1 MKISNRRAT
10 QSAALLT
17 LGALALSAC
26 SAPPADNAAKSTA
39 KDYTGCIV
47 SDAGGFDDQSFNQS
61 SYTGLQQAVK
71 DYGIKMKKAES
82 KAKSDFVPNIQ
93 QMMTAKCN
101 LTVTVGFLLSDATKA
116 AAAANPKSHFA
127 IIDDASIKADNV
139 KPIIYDTA
147 QAAFLAGYA
156 AAAQSK
162 TGKVGTYGGINIPTV
177 TIFMD
182 GFADG
187 VKYYNEKKGKN
198 VQLLGWDKAKQT
210 GTFTN
215 TFDVVQE
222 GTKATNNLIDAGADV
237 IMPVA
242 GPLAQGTGDAALAAN
257 KAGKSVSVVWVDSDG
272 TITAPKYKSVILTS
286 VVKTMDKAVEDVI
299 KADIDGKFTAEPYV
313 GTLKNGGTVLAPFHD
328 FDSKVSDETKKEI
341 EAAKQDIIDGKI
353 TVESKASPKA

>member
-1 MKISNRRAT
+1 MKTSIRRAT
-10 QSAALLT
+10 QSAAALT

-26 SAPPADNAAKSTA
+26 SAPPAENSSKEAGKN
-39 KDYTGCIV
+39 YTGCIV

-61 SYTGLQQAVK
+61 SYSGLQRAEK
-71 DYGIKMKKAES
+71 DLGITMKKAES
-82 KAKSDFVPNIQ
+82 KAKADFTPNLQ

-101 LTVTVGFLLSDATKA
+101 LTITVGYLLSDATKA
-116 AAAANPKSHFA
+116 AAAKNPSAHFA
-127 IIDDASIKADNV
+127 IVDDNQIKADNV

-147 QAAFLAGYA
+147 QAAFLAGYT

-187 VKYYNEKKGKN
+187 VKYYNEQKGKN
-198 VQLLGWDKAKQT
+198 VQVLGWDKAKQT

-215 TFDVVQE
+215 SFDIVQE

-257 KAGKSVSVVWVDSDG
+257 KGGKDVSVIWVDSDG
-272 TITAPKYKSVILTS
+272 VETAPKYKSVILTS
-286 VVKTMDKAVEDVI
+286 VVKKMDKAVEDVI
-299 KADIDGKFTAEPYV
+299 KADLDGKFSNEPYV
-313 GTLKNGGTVLAPFHD
+313 GTLENAGTDIAPFHE

-341 EAAKQDIIDGKI
+341 EQVRKDIIAGKI
-353 TVESKASPKA
+353 KVESKASPKS

>member
-1 MKISNRRAT
+1 MKLSHRRAT
-10 QSAALLT
+10 QSAAVLA
-17 LGALALSAC
+17 LGALALTAC
-26 SAPPADNAAKSTA
+26 AAPPADTKAKEA
-39 KDYTGCIV
+39 GKDYTGCIV

-61 SYTGLQQAVK
+61 SYSGLMRAEK
-71 DYGIKMKKAES
+71 DLGIKVKKAES
-82 KAKSDFVPNIQ
+82 KAKSDFTPNLQ
-93 QMMTAKCN
+93 QMATAKCN

-116 AAAANPKSHFA
+116 AAKANPKSHFA
-127 IIDDASIKADNV
+127 IVDDNQIKADNV

-198 VQLLGWDKAKQT
+198 VQVLGWDKAKQT

-242 GPLAQGTGDAALAAN
+242 GPLAQGTGDAVLAAN
-257 KAGKSVSVVWVDSDG
+257 QKGKSVSVVWVDSDG
-272 TITAPKYKSVILTS
+272 VETAPKYKSVILTS
-286 VVKTMDKAVEDVI
+286 VMKTMDKAVEDVI
-299 KADIDGKFTAEPYV
+299 KADLEGKFSNEPYV
-313 GTLKNGGTVLAPFHD
+313 GTLKNEGTQLAPFHE
-328 FDSKVSDETKKEI
+328 FESKVSAETKQEL
-341 EAAKQDIIDGKI
+341 EAVKKDIIDGKI
-353 TVESKASPKA
+353 KVESKASPKD